1 VWGSGVGVAEMAEVV
16 AAELVESDEQHVRPG
31 RHAGEPTG
39 ATVRRGPILS

>member
-1 VWGSGVGVAEMAEVV
+1 VRGLDVGVAEMAEMV

-39 ATVRRGPILS
+39 ATVRRGPIHS